1 MRLDLFLK
9 TCRLVKRRSVAREM
23 CEAGGVLVNDH
34 EAKPAK
40 EIRPGDRITLLFA
53 SKIIGLEVLA
63 LPAQK
68 TVQKANAAELYRI
81 RAETRREDDEQS
93 WIKNRA

>member
-1 MRLDLFLK
+1 
-9 TCRLVKRRSVAREM
+9 M

-40 EIRPGDRITLLFA
+40 EIRPGDHITLLFT
-53 SKIIGLEVLA
+53 SKTIGLEVLA

-68 TVQKANAAELYRI
+68 TVQKANVADLYRI
-81 RAETRREDDEQS
+81 ISENRRVHEDQS
-93 WIKNRA
+93 WTKNRASL